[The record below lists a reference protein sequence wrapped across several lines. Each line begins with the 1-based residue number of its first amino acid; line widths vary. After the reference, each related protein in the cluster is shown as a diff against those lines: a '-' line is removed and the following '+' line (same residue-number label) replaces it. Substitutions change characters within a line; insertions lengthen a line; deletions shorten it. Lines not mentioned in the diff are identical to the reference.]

1 MIMRNIL
8 LILLS
13 VIVTLVCVKNSQT
26 VDIDLFVEGKIA
38 LWKLLLTFFVMGTIF
53 AFLLKGSKKKQ
64 HQEHMAIFDESKED
78 YEEPKSKLS
87 DEDRDFLS

>member
-1 MIMRNIL
+1 MRNIL

-26 VDIDLFVEGKIA
+26 VNIDFFVEGKIA
-38 LWKLLLTFFVMGTIF
+38 LWKLLLAFFVMGTIF
-53 AFLLKGSKKKQ
+53 AFLLRGGKKKQ
-64 HQEHMAIFDESKED
+64 RQESTAIFDQSEENN
-78 YEEPKSKLS
+78 EEPKSKLS

>member
-1 MIMRNIL
+1 MRNIL

-13 VIVTLVCVKNSQT
+13 VIVTLVLVKNSQT
-26 VDIDLFVEGKIA
+26 VNIDLFVEGKIT

-53 AFLLKGSKKKQ
+53 AFLLKGGKKKQ
-64 HQEHMAIFDESKED
+64 QQEHTAKSDESEED

-87 DEDRDFLS
+87 DEDREFLS